1 MQHFRISNVNIA
13 VDGEAV
19 SGSVTVKDGLITSV
33 QAGVLETSA
42 SDESVIDG
50 QGGWL
55 LPGFIDVHV
64 HGGFGADFMDANR
77 EAYDTITKYHSQ
89 HGTTTMLATTMTEP
103 SERIRKVLEAAD
115 EYRSAPM
122 PYARL
127 GGVHLEGPFISPD
140 WMGAQNPEFRIDPDL
155 DLLEEWHAAYPDLI
169 KQLTLAPEREGALK
183 MIDWL
188 AKHGIVAAAGHTDAR
203 YDVMEAA
210 ADAGLNSAVHTFN
223 ACRGLHHREPGTVGA
238 VLTDDRIHAE
248 LIADGHHV
256 HDAVMKLIGRAK
268 PAGKLSLITDAM
280 SAAGLEDGQYELG
293 GQPVTM
299 KDGVCRLTHAGNL
312 AGSTLTMEAALKRFI
327 QASGWTV
334 PQASLLTSTN
344 PAALI
349 GLAEQTG
356 SIHAGKWA
364 DLVLLTDEL
373 EVQQTWVGGQSV
385 FQSEEA

>member
-1 MQHFRISNVNIA
+1 MQQFRISNVNIA

-19 SGSVTVKDGLITSV
+19 SGSVTVRNGLITSV
-33 QAGVLETSA
+33 QAGVAEVSA
-42 SDESVIDG
+42 SDEPVIDG
-50 QGGWL
+50 RGGWL

-64 HGGFGADFMDANR
+64 HGGFGADFMDANG

-103 SERIRKVLEAAD
+103 SERIRKALEAAND
-115 EYRSAPM
+115 YRNGPM

-155 DLLEEWHAAYPDLI
+155 DLLKGWHAAYPDLI
-169 KQLTLAPEREGALK
+169 KQLTLAPEREGALE
-183 MIDWL
+183 MIAWL
-188 AKHGIVAAAGHTDAR
+188 AEHGIVAAAGHTDAR

-280 SAAGLEDGQYELG
+280 SAAGLQDGQYELG
-293 GQPVTM
+293 GQAVTM
-299 KDGVCRLTHAGNL
+299 KDGVCRLTTGGNL

-334 PQASLLTSTN
+334 PQASLLTSAN

-364 DLVLLTDEL
+364 DLVLLTNEL
-373 EVQQTWVGGQSV
+373 EVQQTWVRGQSV
-385 FQSEEA
+385 FQLGEA